1 MCRRF
6 EQALLSLASVANAT
20 AALDPQCVEDFPG
33 NFSYRCLYFNASYV
47 ETPLFAV
54 QQMPGTW
61 VRSQPEPG
69 STRLLLACWCLLSAL
84 LGHVAACS
92 AVYM

>member
-1 MCRRF
+1 MGSPWVALSYIAHRRSAVCRRF

-20 AALDPQCVEDFPG
+20 AALDPQCVKDFPG
-33 NFSYRCLYFNASYV
+33 NFSYRCLYFNSSYI

-61 VRSQPEPG
+61 VRDPSP
-69 STRLLLACWCLLSAL
+69 TRLLFLLAC
-84 LGHVAACS
+84 
-92 AVYM
+92 